1 MFFWKFNF
9 SKLSSNNFASV
20 TINSINIIGNKSFV
34 DEELLKDFELKT
46 KYFTVVDKFNENQNA
61 LFKEIEAL
69 SIEISDNSNK
79 IDNLAAYLKRL
90 DQNAYRLAD
99 DIRGEQAMTKAI
111 EMARRG
117 QDHLDIIKATGLS
130 NEEVEAIIHSH
141 KDN

>member
-1 MFFWKFNF
+1 MENLDYIKLYCFLSFIIILLLWKFW
-9 SKLSSNNFASV
+9 
-20 TINSINIIGNKSFV
+20 
-34 DEELLKDFELKT
+34 KDFEFKN
-46 KYFTVVDKFNENQNA
+46 KYFAEVEKTNENQNA
-61 LFKEIEAL
+61 LLKEIEAL
-69 SIEISDNSNK
+69 SLEINDNSNK
-79 IDNLAAYLKRL
+79 IDNLTGYLKRL
-90 DQNAYRLAD
+90 DQNASRLAD

>member
-1 MFFWKFNF
+1 MENLDFIKIYCFLSFIIILLLWKFW
-9 SKLSSNNFASV
+9 
-20 TINSINIIGNKSFV
+20 
-34 DEELLKDFELKT
+34 KDFEFKN
-46 KYFTVVDKFNENQNA
+46 KYFAEVEKSNENQTA
-61 LFKEIEAL
+61 LLKEIEAL
-69 SIEISDNSNK
+69 SLELSDNSNK
-79 IDNLAAYLKRL
+79 IDNLAGFLKRL
-90 DQNAYRLAD
+90 DQNASRLAD

>member
-1 MFFWKFNF
+1 MENLDLIKLYCFLSFVIVLLLWKFWK
-9 SKLSSNNFASV
+9 
-20 TINSINIIGNKSFV
+20 
-34 DEELLKDFELKT
+34 DFDYKN
-46 KYFTVVDKFNENQNA
+46 KYFAEVEKSNENQTS
-61 LFKEIEAL
+61 LLKEIEAL
-69 SIEISDNSNK
+69 SLEINDNSKK
-79 IDNLAAYLKRL
+79 IDNLAGYLKRL
-90 DQNAYRLAD
+90 DQNASRLAD

>member
-1 MFFWKFNF
+1 MENLDLIKLYCFLSFVIILLLWKFW
-9 SKLSSNNFASV
+9 
-20 TINSINIIGNKSFV
+20 
-34 DEELLKDFELKT
+34 KDFEFKN
-46 KYFTVVDKFNENQNA
+46 KYFAEVEKSYENQTA
-61 LFKEIEAL
+61 LLKEIEAL
-69 SIEISDNSNK
+69 SVEISDNSKK
-79 IDNLAAYLKRL
+79 IDNLTGYLKRL
-90 DQNAYRLAD
+90 DQNASRLAD

>member
-1 MFFWKFNF
+1 MENIDLIRVYCFLFFIVIILLWKFWKDFDYKN
-9 SKLSSNNFASV
+9 KYLGQ
-20 TINSINIIGNKSFV
+20 INILNEKHTSF
-34 DEELLKDFELKT
+34 L
-46 KYFTVVDKFNENQNA
+46 
-61 LFKEIEAL
+61 KEIEAL
-69 SIEISDNSNK
+69 SIEISENSKK
-79 IDNLAAYLKRL
+79 IDNLSAYLKRL
-90 DQNAYRLAD
+90 DQNASRLAD

>member
-1 MFFWKFNF
+1 MENLDFIKLYFFLSFIILLLLWKFW
-9 SKLSSNNFASV
+9 
-20 TINSINIIGNKSFV
+20 
-34 DEELLKDFELKT
+34 KDFEFKN
-46 KYFTVVDKFNENQNA
+46 KYFVEVEKSNENQNA
-61 LFKEIEAL
+61 ILKEIQAL
-69 SIEISDNSNK
+69 SLEISDNSNK
-79 IDNLAAYLKRL
+79 IDNLSGYLKRL
-90 DQNAYRLAD
+90 DQNASRLAD

>member
-1 MFFWKFNF
+1 MENYDLVKLYCFLAFIIILLLWKFW
-9 SKLSSNNFASV
+9 
-20 TINSINIIGNKSFV
+20 
-34 DEELLKDFELKT
+34 KDFEFKN
-46 KYFTVVDKFNENQNA
+46 KYFTAVDKFNDNQNA
-61 LFKEIEAL
+61 ITKEIEAL
-69 SIEISDNSNK
+69 SIEVSDNSKK
-79 IDNLAAYLKRL
+79 IDNLSGYLKRL
-90 DQNAYRLAD
+90 DQNASRLAD

>member
-1 MFFWKFNF
+1 MENLDLIKIYCFLSFVIILLLWKFW
-9 SKLSSNNFASV
+9 
-20 TINSINIIGNKSFV
+20 
-34 DEELLKDFELKT
+34 KDFEFKN
-46 KYFTVVDKFNENQNA
+46 KYFAQVEKSNDNQNA
-61 LFKEIEAL
+61 LLKEIEAL
-69 SIEISDNSNK
+69 SLEISDNSNK
-79 IDNLAAYLKRL
+79 IDNLTGYLKRL
-90 DQNAYRLAD
+90 DQNASRLAD

>member
-1 MFFWKFNF
+1 MENLDFIKLYCFLSFIIILLLWKFW
-9 SKLSSNNFASV
+9 
-20 TINSINIIGNKSFV
+20 
-34 DEELLKDFELKT
+34 KDFEFKN
-46 KYFTVVDKFNENQNA
+46 KYFAEVEKSNQNQNE
-61 LFKEIEAL
+61 LLKEIEAL
-69 SIEISDNSNK
+69 SLEISDNSNK

-90 DQNAYRLAD
+90 DQNASRLAD

>member
-1 MFFWKFNF
+1 MENIDFIKLCSFLSFIIILILWKFWK
-9 SKLSSNNFASV
+9 
-20 TINSINIIGNKSFV
+20 
-34 DEELLKDFELKT
+34 DFDYKT
-46 KYFTVVDKFNENQNA
+46 KFFNLVDNLNENQNK
-61 LFKEIEAL
+61 LLKEIEAL
-69 SIEISDNSNK
+69 SIEISDNSKK
-79 IDNLAAYLKRL
+79 IDNLSGYLKRL
-90 DQNAYRLAD
+90 DQNASRLAD

>member
-1 MFFWKFNF
+1 MENLDFIKLYCFLSFIIILLLWKFW
-9 SKLSSNNFASV
+9 
-20 TINSINIIGNKSFV
+20 
-34 DEELLKDFELKT
+34 KDFEFKN
-46 KYFTVVDKFNENQNA
+46 KYFAEVEKSNENQTA
-61 LFKEIEAL
+61 LLKEIEAL
-69 SIEISDNSNK
+69 SLEISDNSNK
-79 IDNLAAYLKRL
+79 IDNLAGYLKRL
-90 DQNAYRLAD
+90 DQNASRLAD

>member
-1 MFFWKFNF
+1 MMENLDFIKLYCFLSFIIILLLWKFW
-9 SKLSSNNFASV
+9 
-20 TINSINIIGNKSFV
+20 
-34 DEELLKDFELKT
+34 KDFEFKN
-46 KYFTVVDKFNENQNA
+46 KYFAEVEKSNQNQNQ
-61 LFKEIEAL
+61 LLKEIEAL
-69 SIEISDNSNK
+69 SLEISDNSNK
-79 IDNLAAYLKRL
+79 IDNLAGYLKRL
-90 DQNAYRLAD
+90 DQNASRLAD

>member
-1 MFFWKFNF
+1 MENIENIEDIKIYIFLSFIVILILWKFWKDGDFKQLI
-9 SKLSSNNFASV
+9 SEK
-20 TINSINIIGNKSFV
+20 V
-34 DEELLKDFELKT
+34 DEIIKKKET
-46 KYFTVVDKFNENQNA
+46 ISN
-61 LFKEIEAL
+61 EIESL
-69 SIEISDNSNK
+69 SLEIDENSKK
-79 IDNLAAYLKRL
+79 IDSLTGYLKRL
-90 DQNAYRLAD
+90 DQNASRLAD

>member
-1 MFFWKFNF
+1 MENLDFIKLYCFLSFIILLLLWKFW
-9 SKLSSNNFASV
+9 
-20 TINSINIIGNKSFV
+20 
-34 DEELLKDFELKT
+34 KDFEFKN
-46 KYFTVVDKFNENQNA
+46 KYFIEVEKSNENQVA
-61 LFKEIEAL
+61 ILKEIESL
-69 SIEISDNSNK
+69 SIEISDNSKK
-79 IDNLAAYLKRL
+79 IDNLTGYLKRL
-90 DQNAYRLAD
+90 DQNASRLAD